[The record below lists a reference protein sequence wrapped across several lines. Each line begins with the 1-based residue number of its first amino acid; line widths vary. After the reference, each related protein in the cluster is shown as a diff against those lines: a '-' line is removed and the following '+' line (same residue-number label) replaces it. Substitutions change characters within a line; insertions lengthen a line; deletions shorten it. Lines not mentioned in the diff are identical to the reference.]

1 MQKSLFTLIIL
12 LLIQLYSLAGDIYPK
27 KLIIQNSSKNKDT
40 VIAYTNEQVQQINKE
55 HLLLKYCIEYTTLQD
70 SIIKDDKSTIIS
82 LQKLNNSLITQ
93 DSLSREFI
101 ISQTLLIEEKDLQK
115 KQVEESF
122 KKYVKQTKKN
132 NLKTWLFSNLIV
144 TPILIGGTVA
154 LTKFLIK

>member
-1 MQKSLFTLIIL
+1 MQKSLITLLIL

-27 KLIIQNSSKNKDT
+27 KLIIPNSSKSKDT

-55 HLLLKYCIEYTTLQD
+55 HLLLKYCIEYSTLQD
-70 SIIKDDKSTIIS
+70 SIVQDNKKVIQS

-115 KQVEESF
+115 KEVEESF
-122 KKYVKQTKKN
+122 KKYVKQTKKS
-132 NLKTWLFSNLIV
+132 NLKSWLFSNLIV
-144 TPILIGGTVA
+144 TPILIGGTVV

>member
-1 MQKSLFTLIIL
+1 MII
-12 LLIQLYSLAGDIYPK
+12 P
-27 KLIIQNSSKNKDT
+27 NSSKSKDT

-55 HLLLKYCIEYTTLQD
+55 HLLLKYCIQYSTLQD
-70 SIIKDDKSTIIS
+70 SIVQDNKKVIQS

-115 KQVEESF
+115 KEVEESF
-122 KKYVKQTKKN
+122 KKYVKQTKKS
-132 NLKTWLFSNLIV
+132 NLKSWLFSNLIV
-144 TPILIGGTVA
+144 TPILIGGTVV

>member
-1 MQKSLFTLIIL
+1 MII
-12 LLIQLYSLAGDIYPK
+12 P
-27 KLIIQNSSKNKDT
+27 NSSKNKDT

-55 HLLLKYCIEYTTLQD
+55 HLLLKYCIQYSTLQD
-70 SIIKDDKSTIIS
+70 SIIQDNKKVIQS

-115 KQVEESF
+115 KEVEESF
-122 KKYVKQTKKN
+122 KKYVKQTKKS
-132 NLKTWLFSNLIV
+132 NLKSWLFSNLIV
-144 TPILIGGTVA
+144 TPILIGGTVV

>member
-1 MQKSLFTLIIL
+1 MII
-12 LLIQLYSLAGDIYPK
+12 P
-27 KLIIQNSSKNKDT
+27 NSSKSKDT

-55 HLLLKYCIEYTTLQD
+55 HLLLKYCIEYSTLQD
-70 SIIKDDKSTIIS
+70 SIVQDNKKVIQS

-115 KQVEESF
+115 KEVEESF
-122 KKYVKQTKKN
+122 KKYVKQTKKS
-132 NLKTWLFSNLIV
+132 NLKSWLFSNLIV
-144 TPILIGGTVA
+144 TPILIGGTVV

>member
-1 MQKSLFTLIIL
+1 MII
-12 LLIQLYSLAGDIYPK
+12 P
-27 KLIIQNSSKNKDT
+27 NSSKNKDT

-55 HLLLKYCIEYTTLQD
+55 HLLLKYCIEYSTLQD
-70 SIIKDDKSTIIS
+70 SIVQDNKKVIQS

-115 KQVEESF
+115 KEVEESF
-122 KKYVKQTKKN
+122 KKYVKQTKKS
-132 NLKTWLFSNLIV
+132 NLKSWLFSNLIV
-144 TPILIGGTVA
+144 TPILIGGTVV

>member
-1 MQKSLFTLIIL
+1 MII
-12 LLIQLYSLAGDIYPK
+12 P
-27 KLIIQNSSKNKDT
+27 NSSKSKDT

-55 HLLLKYCIEYTTLQD
+55 HLLLKYCIEYSTLQD
-70 SIIKDDKSTIIS
+70 SIVQDNKKIIQS

-115 KQVEESF
+115 KEVEESF
-122 KKYVKQTKKN
+122 KKYVKQTKKS
-132 NLKTWLFSNLIV
+132 NLKSWLFSNLIV
-144 TPILIGGTVA
+144 TPILIGGTVV

>member
-1 MQKSLFTLIIL
+1 MQKNSITLLIL

-27 KLIIQNSSKNKDT
+27 KLIIPNSSKNKDT
-40 VIAYTNEQVQQINKE
+40 VIAYTNKQVQQINKE
-55 HLLLKYCIEYTTLQD
+55 HLLLKYCIEHSTLQD
-70 SIIKDDKSTIIS
+70 SIIQDNKKVIQS

-115 KQVEESF
+115 KEVEESF
-122 KKYVKQTKKN
+122 KKYVKQTKKS
-132 NLKTWLFSNLIV
+132 NLKSWLFSNLIV
-144 TPILIGGTVA
+144 TPILIGGTVV